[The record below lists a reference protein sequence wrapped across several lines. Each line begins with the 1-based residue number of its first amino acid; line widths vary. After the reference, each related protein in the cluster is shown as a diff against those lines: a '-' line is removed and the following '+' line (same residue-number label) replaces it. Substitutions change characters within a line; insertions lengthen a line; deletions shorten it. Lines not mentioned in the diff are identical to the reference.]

1 MDLNQLFFLN
11 VSIIMRIHVCMAFSH
26 VHVPVPDLEKTSF
39 LQNRLIECTAKCNMF
54 TVVLQYWSKV
64 IE

>member
-1 MDLNQLFFLN
+1 
-11 VSIIMRIHVCMAFSH
+11 MRIPVHVCMAFSH
-26 VHVPVPDLEKTSF
+26 VHVPDLEKTSF

>member
-26 VHVPVPDLEKTSF
+26 VHVPDLEKTSF